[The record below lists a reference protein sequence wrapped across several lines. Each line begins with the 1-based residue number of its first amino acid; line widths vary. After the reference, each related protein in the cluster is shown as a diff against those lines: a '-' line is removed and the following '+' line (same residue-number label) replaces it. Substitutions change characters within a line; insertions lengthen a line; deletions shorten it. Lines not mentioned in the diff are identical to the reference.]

1 VSDSDGDI
9 GMEWPSAL
17 QDLGALWLAESPE
30 ELWRA
35 LVLGGGLRA
44 SSNHWDAGLLF
55 RRHHGD
61 GQPGALDTALLL
73 CTDLRWRRA
82 TAGLIAE
89 IAGSGVLDGDELA
102 VLAESFLNEAVVWEA
117 PAAWTE
123 GPWIEI
129 VLSESADGDD
139 DGGPGED
146 DPPEGPL
153 RVLRDVQPP
162 LRRWAA
168 AELLRQRPERLDDV
182 FARTQALSA
191 RDAAAVVAGVIDAF
205 DALGDQRAQRVLK
218 IGLGWPA
225 GWVRLVA
232 LERLAGCDGLDA
244 ARRLAADDPDA
255 RIRRWAHKPDRK
267 PQRAKRPGRP
277 GSAESEPG
285 RSAPGTQSHASAP
298 EEPDSSTQ
306 PSLFDP

>member
-1 VSDSDGDI
+1 MDMG
-9 GMEWPSAL
+9 WPPAM

-44 SSNHWDAGLLF
+44 SPNHWDAGLLF
-55 RRHHGD
+55 RHHHGD

-82 TAGLIAE
+82 TAGLVAE
-89 IAGSGVLDGDELA
+89 IAGSGVLDGDELL
-102 VLAESFLNEAVVWEA
+102 VLAETFLNEAVVWEA

-123 GPWIEI
+123 GVWLEI

-139 DGGPGED
+139 DGGPSED
-146 DPPEGPL
+146 DSAAGPL
-153 RVLRDVQPP
+153 QVRREVRPP

-191 RDAAAVVAGVIDAF
+191 RDAAGVVAGIIDAF
-205 DALGDQRAQRVLK
+205 DALDQQRAQRVLE

-232 LERLAGCDGLDA
+232 LERLAGGHGLDA

-255 RIRRWAHKPDRK
+255 RIRRWAHKADQK
-267 PQRAKRPGRP
+267 PQRAKGPGRS
-277 GSAESEPG
+277 GSAGSEPG
-285 RSAPGTQSHASAP
+285 SVPGTQRRASAAA
-298 EEPDSSTQ
+298 EPDSSTQ

>member
-1 VSDSDGDI
+1 VDDSEGDM

-35 LVLGGGLRA
+35 LVLGGGLGA

-55 RRHHGD
+55 RHHHGD
-61 GQPGALDTALLL
+61 GQPGALETALLL

-89 IAGSGVLDGDELA
+89 IAGSGVLDGSELA
-102 VLAESFLNEAVVWEA
+102 VLAESFLNEAVIWEA
-117 PAAWTE
+117 PASWTE

-129 VLSESADGDD
+129 VLSESGDGDD
-139 DGGPGED
+139 GRAED
-146 DPPEGPL
+146 DPPPAPL
-153 RVLRDVQPP
+153 QVRREVRPP

-168 AELLRQRPERLDDV
+168 AELLRQRPERLDAV
-182 FARTQALSA
+182 FARAQALSA
-191 RDAAAVVAGVIDAF
+191 RNAAAAVAGIIDASDAF
-205 DALGDQRAQRVLK
+205 DHERAQHLLE

-232 LERLAGCDGLDA
+232 LERLAACHGLDA

-255 RIRRWAHKPDRK
+255 RIRRWAHKPDQK
-267 PQRAKRPGRP
+267 PQRAKAPGRS
-277 GSAESEPG
+277 GSAQSEPG
-285 RSAPGTQSHASAP
+285 RSAPDTQRRASAP
-298 EEPDSSTQ
+298 KGPDSGTQ
-306 PSLFDP
+306 PSLFDQ

>member
-1 VSDSDGDI
+1 M

-35 LVLGGGLRA
+35 LVLGGGLGA

-55 RRHHGD
+55 RHHHGD
-61 GQPGALDTALLL
+61 GQPGALETALLL

-89 IAGSGVLDGDELA
+89 IAGSGVLDGSELA
-102 VLAESFLNEAVVWEA
+102 VLAESFLNEAVIWEA
-117 PAAWTE
+117 PASWTE

-129 VLSESADGDD
+129 VLSESGDGDD
-139 DGGPGED
+139 DGGPGEED
-146 DPPEGPL
+146 QPPGPL
-153 RVLRDVQPP
+153 QVRREVRPP

-182 FARTQALSA
+182 FARTQTLSS
-191 RDAAAVVAGVIDAF
+191 RDAAAVVAGIIDAS
-205 DALGDQRAQRVLK
+205 DALDQQRAQRVLE
-218 IGLGWPA
+218 IGLGWPE

-232 LERLAGCDGLDA
+232 LERLAGGHGLEA

-255 RIRRWAHKPDRK
+255 RIRRWAHKPDQK
-267 PQRAKRPGRP
+267 PQQENG
-277 GSAESEPG
+277 PG
-285 RSAPGTQSHASAP
+285 RSGSAGSELGAALP
-298 EEPDSSTQ
+298 A
-306 PSLFDP
+306 

>member
-1 VSDSDGDI
+1 MNDSGGDT

-35 LVLGGGLRA
+35 LVLGGGLGA

-55 RRHHGD
+55 RHHHGD

-89 IAGSGVLDGDELA
+89 IAGSGLLNQDELIL
-102 VLAESFLNEAVVWEA
+102 LAESFLNEAVVWEA
-117 PAAWTE
+117 PAEWTE
-123 GPWIEI
+123 GGWIEI
-129 VLSESADGDD
+129 VLSETADGDD
-139 DGGPGED
+139 DGGPGDD
-146 DPPEGPL
+146 DPPPGPL
-153 RVLRDVQPP
+153 QVRRVVRPP

-168 AELLRQRPERLDDV
+168 AEILRRRPGRLDEV
-182 FARTQALSA
+182 LALTQALSA
-191 RDAAAVVAGVIDAF
+191 RDAAAVVAGIIDAF
-205 DALGDQRAQRVLK
+205 DALDDPRARRVLE

-232 LERLAGCDGLDA
+232 LERLARCDGLDA
-244 ARRLAADDPDA
+244 ARRLAAGDPDA
-255 RIRRWAHKPDRK
+255 RIRRWAHKPDQK
-267 PQRAKRPGRP
+267 AQRAKGPGRS
-277 GSAESEPG
+277 GSAGSEPG
-285 RSAPGTQSHASAP
+285 RSAPGPQSRTFAP
-298 EEPDSSTQ
+298 NEPDSSTQ
-306 PSLFDP
+306 PSLFGP